1 MSTHHD
7 EFPEI
12 PGLDQ
17 LPREAAP
24 ARDLWPEIETRLRD
38 EPVPVQ
44 RRSPRFLRLAAAVVL
59 FASGV
64 AVGLVW
70 SRSTAAVM
78 PAADTTAAVHARGPL
93 APATEVQRAGT
104 EYVAALAA
112 LQRER
117 RAEIRGQGREA
128 AFAAM
133 FGAAHELARLTPED
147 DTESEVLSAVS
158 RTHEQQGG
166 ARRAVHF

>member
-7 EFPEI
+7 DDTTGI

-24 ARDLWPEIETRLRD
+24 ARDLWPEIETRLSD
-38 EPVPVQ
+38 QPVPVR

-70 SRSTAAVM
+70 GRSTA
-78 PAADTTAAVHARGPL
+78 PARDATAGVHARGPL

-117 RAEIRGQGREA
+117 RAEVRGQGREA

-158 RTHEQQGG
+158 RTHEQGG